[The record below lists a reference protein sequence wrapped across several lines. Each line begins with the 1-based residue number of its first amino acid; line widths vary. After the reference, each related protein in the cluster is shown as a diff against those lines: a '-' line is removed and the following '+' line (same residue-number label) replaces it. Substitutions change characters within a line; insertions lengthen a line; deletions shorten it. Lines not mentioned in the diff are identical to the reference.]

1 MRRYLP
7 QQQHPLLWVSSYQAY
22 QSLAPTPQLV
32 EEGNQKIASS
42 SSNHHMNGHSNS
54 KNDESSS
61 LPKELIIRGYEAQN
75 EMLLEQFD
83 QLIKEAVAKHES
95 IMIEVTT
102 KSFIIDR

>member
-7 QQQHPLLWVSSYQAY
+7 QQQYPLLWVSSYQAY
-22 QSLAPTPQLV
+22 QSLAPTPPA

-42 SSNHHMNGHSNS
+42 SNHHNSN
-54 KNDESSS
+54 NEESS

-83 QLIKEAVAKHES
+83 HLIKEAVAKHES

-102 KSFIIDR
+102 KLFNYR